1 MGMDPME
8 FLSREKEDY
17 LIASAIVTNALK
29 ISSERKTEEV
39 KVLAELVGFEVAKTV
54 AQIFG

>member
-1 MGMDPME
+1 ME